1 VSAAR
6 AAHFAR
12 DDKLIVLDVKHFDL
26 LHQALR
32 CASWLR
38 LSQCVYYT
46 RLILACQHFFAK

>member
-12 DDKLIVLDVKHFDL
+12 DDKLVVLDVKHFDL

-32 CASWLR
+32 CAS
-38 LSQCVYYT
+38 
-46 RLILACQHFFAK
+46 